1 MKDNLACMK
10 DFKGLSETEQRTLD
24 AAQKALNEIP
34 LIPCTS
40 CDYCA
45 KVCPLGI
52 GISGSFAAMNSLTL
66 YGDKEAAQ
74 RQEKWLVSDHGMKHA
89 YDCVQCG
96 SCEAVCPQHIA
107 ISKELQ
113 KVSLKLL

>member
-1 MKDNLACMK
+1 MITVRRSVLWASESP
-10 DFKGLSETEQRTLD
+10 DFCL
-24 AAQKALNEIP
+24 
-34 LIPCTS
+34 
-40 CDYCA
+40 
-45 KVCPLGI
+45 
-52 GISGSFAAMNSLTL
+52 AMNSLTL